1 MKQKISYN
9 SILSGLSIAFII
21 VFIAIFVL
29 CWVFINKPFDN
40 VFFWILFGL
49 FCVAI
54 IWICGSIPYS
64 VDADDD
70 YVGESGAFHHRRYRY
85 DEIKSADIA
94 TPEQYA
100 ALSKGM
106 RLHGKFKNPVL
117 ITLKDG
123 RQYVIGSEDPA
134 RLVEYINSRVS

>member
-9 SILSGLSIAFII
+9 SIMSGLSIAFII

-29 CWVFINKPFDN
+29 CWVFINQPFDN

-54 IWICGSIPYS
+54 IWICASIPTS
-64 VDADDD
+64 VSADDD
-70 YVGESGAFHHRRYRY
+70 YLGEERPFHTRKYRY
-85 DEIKSADIA
+85 NEIKAAEVA

-100 ALSKGM
+100 EIGKGM
-106 RLHGKFKNPVL
+106 HFHGKFKNPVL

-123 RQYVIGSEDPA
+123 RQFIIGSENPQE
-134 RLVEYINSRVS
+134 LVEYINSRVS